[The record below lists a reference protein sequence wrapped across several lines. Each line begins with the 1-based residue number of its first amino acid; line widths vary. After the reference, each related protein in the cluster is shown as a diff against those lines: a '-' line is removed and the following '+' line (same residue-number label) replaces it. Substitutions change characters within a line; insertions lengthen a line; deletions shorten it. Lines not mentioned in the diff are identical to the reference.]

1 MATVAR
7 GRTSS
12 GAFAGRPPPK
22 EGGRHFQF
30 CLLFFGPDNGR
41 HLGNRVRA
49 CCLLCYLSRGPL
61 ISGVDPRLNPPW
73 LCLSLVEQIWSLPG
87 FRIST
92 RGGGGE
98 SKPRCAP
105 WTKDAAGSLLGRA
118 LRPHRQQRDP
128 ARSEWSCASKQRA
141 TTPGRADTFVSAEI
155 STSTVSPLR
164 SIETP
169 PSRARMRVGGPFLIS
184 TFWVNFDLDTFSEP
198 LSKCL
203 KPRYH
208 SEPLRE
214 RRVPATPACLAL
226 P

>member
-7 GRTSS
+7 GRTNS

-30 CLLFFGPDNGR
+30 CLLFFGPNYGR
-41 HLGNRVRA
+41 HLGGRVRA
-49 CCLLCYLSRGPL
+49 CSLRCYLSRGLL
-61 ISGVDPRLNPPW
+61 ISGADPRLNRPW

-128 ARSEWSCASKQRA
+128 ARSEWSCAGKQRA
-141 TTPGRADTFVSAEI
+141 TTPGRADTRVSAEI
-155 STSTVSPLR
+155 STSTVSPLK

-169 PSRARMRVGGPFLIS
+169 PVSGQNASWGTLF
-184 TFWVNFDLDTFSEP
+184 NFDLLGE
-198 LSKCL
+198 
-203 KPRYH
+203 
-208 SEPLRE
+208 LRFGHLF
-214 RRVPATPACLAL
+214 RTYL
-226 P
+226 